1 MPALIMRYI
10 LILLH

>member
-1 MPALIMRYI
+1 MTVVTI